1 VRLPEAE
8 GDPFDPGQEGV
19 REERQIATRGKD
31 IRLGLR
37 ENLGQFSLLV
47 LINAFVGAMVGLER
61 TVVPLIGE
69 REFGLTSKTAIVSFI
84 VSFGVVKALC
94 NLFAARIS
102 ETWGRRRVL
111 VLGWLVSLPVPF
123 IIIWADRW
131 IWFDVANVL
140 LGINQALAWSMTVI
154 MKVDLVGPAR
164 RGLALGLNEFAGYL
178 SVGVMAWLTGYIG
191 ATYALRPQPFYL
203 GIGIAVAGLA
213 FSILFVRDTLGHAHH
228 EARQYAA
235 QATARLSIGAEP
247 RMGAHAGV
255 PTRPGDPPDPSPSLK
270 EIFRLTTW
278 KERAL
283 SACSQAGLVNN
294 LNDGMS
300 WGIYPLFF
308 ASYGLGV
315 APIGMIKAVYPA
327 TWGILQLVTGPL
339 SDRWGRKWLIAGGM
353 AVQAMGIWLTVLVPD
368 FGWWIVG
375 AALQGLGT
383 AMVYP
388 VLLAAIGDV
397 AHPKWRAT
405 SMGVYRLWRD
415 LGYAIGALLAGIIA
429 DLLGMAIAI
438 HVIAALTLLSGLVV
452 AVRMYETLPA
462 KR

>member
-1 VRLPEAE
+1 MAAAP
-8 GDPFDPGQEGV
+8 
-19 REERQIATRGKD
+19 RE

-47 LINAFVGAMVGLER
+47 LVNAFVGAMVGLER

-69 REFGLTSKTAIVSFI
+69 REFGLASKTAIISFI
-84 VSFGVVKALC
+84 VSFGVTKALC

-102 ETWGRRRVL
+102 ERWGRKRVL
-111 VLGWLVSLPVPF
+111 VLGWLIGLPVPF
-123 IIIWADRW
+123 ILIWADRW
-131 IWFDVANVL
+131 VWFDLANVL
-140 LGINQALAWSMTVI
+140 LGANQALAWSMTVI

-178 SVGVMAWLTGYIG
+178 SVGVVAWLTGYLA
-191 ATYALRPQPFYL
+191 ATHGLRPCPFYL
-203 GIGIAVAGLA
+203 GIGIAVAGLVC
-213 FSILFVRDTLGHAHH
+213 SVVFVRDTLAYATY
-228 EARQYAA
+228 EASHFAPAA
-235 QATARLSIGAEP
+235 AAAAPAGSSTSI
-247 RMGAHAGV
+247 
-255 PTRPGDPPDPSPSLK
+255 PGPSLG

-315 APIGMIKAVYPA
+315 APIGLIKAIYPA
-327 TWGILQLVTGPL
+327 IWGICQLVTGPL
-339 SDRWGRKWLIAGGM
+339 SDRWGRKRLIAWGM
-353 AVQAMGIWLTVLVPD
+353 AVQAVGIWLTVLVPRYES
-368 FGWWIVG
+368 WIVG
-375 AALQGLGT
+375 ATLQGLGT

-388 VLLAAIGDV
+388 VLLAVIGDV
-397 AHPKWRAT
+397 AHPAWRAT

-415 LGYAIGALLAGIIA
+415 LGYAIGALLAGVIA
-429 DLLGMAIAI
+429 DLVGMGAAI

-462 KR
+462 KRPPVAAPPSSSPGSPTRHLPDS